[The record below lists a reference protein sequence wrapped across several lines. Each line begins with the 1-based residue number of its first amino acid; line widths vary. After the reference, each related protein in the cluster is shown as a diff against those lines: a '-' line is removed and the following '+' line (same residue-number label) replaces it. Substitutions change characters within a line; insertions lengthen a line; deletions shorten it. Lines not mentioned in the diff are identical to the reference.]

1 VRDAV
6 LAGHRGD
13 AEGAARLAG
22 HDDPAVRAAAL
33 AAIQRA
39 GALEADRLMAA
50 LSDPAPV
57 VRRRACLLAGG
68 VVRAGADTGAVGEAL
83 GRVLSTDPD
92 ASVVES
98 AAWALGEAGAS
109 CGAVVVEALCAVAS
123 GHADALCREAAVAA
137 LGAIGDPAALDTVLG
152 ATGDVAAVRRRATIA
167 LAAFEGPRV
176 HDALRACLTDRDWQV
191 RQAAEDLL
199 GRDAPHPTG
208 AGPEGEDTGGGDPG
222 GVPPGSA

>member
-1 VRDAV
+1 VPGPGAPGRAPGAGTPVRDAV

-13 AEGAARLAG
+13 AEGADRLAG

-33 AAIQRA
+33 AALARA
-39 GALEADRLMAA
+39 GALEADRLVAA
-50 LSDPAPV
+50 LSDPAPL
-57 VRRRACLLAGG
+57 VRRRACALAGRAVRDAPDAA
-68 VVRAGADTGAVGEAL
+68 VVEAL
-83 GRVLSTDPD
+83 GRALATDPD

-98 AAWALGEAGAS
+98 AAWALGEAGAA
-109 CGAVVVEALCAVAS
+109 CGDSQVEGLCAVAA
-123 GHADALCREAAVAA
+123 GHGDALCREAAVAA

-176 HDALRACLTDRDWQV
+176 DEALRAGLTDRDWQV

-199 GRDAPHPTG
+199 GRQGG
-208 AGPEGEDTGGGDPG
+208 A
-222 GVPPGSA
+222 